1 MQIQY
6 CSDLH
11 IEFPQNKK
19 FLKENPILPKAEI
32 LLLAGDIVL
41 FSELDKHKDF
51 FAYLSDNFRQTY
63 WVPGNHEYYH
73 FNLSSKARS
82 FSEKILPNVTLANNT
97 VITDSDTRILMST
110 LWSKIGD
117 RNHGM
122 VEYNMSD
129 FRVIKYNGWKLTASV
144 FNELH
149 EDCLNFITTELKNEP
164 EKKSVVLTHHIPTFL
179 NYPERFKNDIL
190 NDAFAVELFDLINEH
205 GPDAWI
211 YGHHHQHILEF
222 TIGKTRLINNQ
233 LGYVQLK
240 EHELFDPTRIL
251 DI

>member
-1 MQIQY
+1 MKIQY

-11 IEFPQNKK
+11 VEFPQNKK
-19 FLKENPILPKAEI
+19 FLKDNPILPRAEI

-41 FSELDKHKDF
+41 LSELGKHKDF

-73 FNLSSKARS
+73 FELSSKS
-82 FSEKILPNVTLANNT
+82 GCFSEKILPNLTLANNT
-97 VITDSDTRILMST
+97 TIIESEVRILLST

-122 VEYNMSD
+122 VEYNMND
-129 FRVIKYNGWKLTASV
+129 FRVIKYNGWKLTASI

-149 EDCLNFITTELKNEP
+149 NDCLNYITGELKS
-164 EKKSVVLTHHIPTFL
+164 KADIKTVVLTHHVPTYL
-179 NYPERFKNDIL
+179 NYPEQFKNDIL

-205 GPDAWI
+205 GPDVWI
-211 YGHHHQHILEF
+211 YGHHHQNIPEF
-222 TIGKTRLINNQ
+222 TIGKTKLLNNQ
-233 LGYVQLK
+233 LGYVQLR
-240 EHELFDPTRIL
+240 EHELFDPTKII